1 MNQLYELVNLP
12 RVDRIKKG
20 IEYTPSEIAAQPR
33 LWTENFE
40 NLKNRKEEIFAFL
53 DVNVFSRPNPRVILT
68 GAGSSAHVGLS
79 AQNLLR
85 QRWQLDVDIRPT
97 TDIVTHWDSIFLKNA
112 DNVLI
117 SFARSGNS
125 PESMAAIE
133 IAERFCPR
141 ISHVVV
147 TCNKDG
153 RIAQFGREKAN
164 ALLVLLS
171 EETNDKGLA
180 MTSSFTT
187 MLMAA
192 QFLAHIKSLEE
203 YEQIIRN
210 LSEATNQLFENF
222 SSLLK
227 DIAETG
233 FERAVFLGSGCL
245 YGCAVESSLK
255 LQEMTDGRIICKVD
269 SFLGVR
275 HGPEV
280 IINDRTLVVYLLSSE
295 PYVRKYE
302 MDLMK
307 EIKDKKLGMTK
318 VAVCN
323 KADEKIKESVNH
335 VVEFDKEGKFNI
347 PDFHRPI
354 IDVTVG
360 QLLGLFKSLA
370 IGLKPDDPSEKD
382 IINRVVKGVKIY
394 NYETTKKE
402 STQSINRNKS

>member
-1 MNQLYELVNLP
+1 MNRLYELVNLP

-20 IEYTPSEIAAQPR
+20 IEHTPSEIAAQPR
-33 LWTENFE
+33 LWIENFE
-40 NLKNRKEEIFAFL
+40 NLKNRKEEIFTFL
-53 DVNVFSRPNPRVILT
+53 DVNVFSKPNPRVILT

-79 AQNLLR
+79 SQNLLR
-85 QRWQLDVDIRPT
+85 QRWQLEVDTRPT
-97 TDIVTHWDSIFLKNA
+97 TDIVTHCDSIFLKKVN
-112 DNVLI
+112 NMLV

-133 IAERFCPR
+133 IAEKFCAR
-141 ISHVVV
+141 ISHVIV

-153 RIAQFGREKAN
+153 RIAQFGRERDN

-187 MLMAA
+187 MLMVA
-192 QFLAHIKSLEE
+192 QFLAHIKSLEG
-203 YEQIIRN
+203 YEPIIRN
-210 LSEATNQLFENF
+210 LSEATNRLFENY

-227 DIAETG
+227 DIAETE

-255 LQEMTDGRIICKVD
+255 LQEMTSSKVICKAD

-280 IINDRTLVVYLLSSE
+280 VINDRTLVVYLLSSE

-302 MDLMK
+302 LDLMK

-318 VAVCN
+318 VAVCH
-323 KADEKIKESVNH
+323 KAYEEIKESVNH
-335 VVEFDKEGKFNI
+335 VIEFDKEGRFGI
-347 PDFHRPI
+347 PDFYRPVM
-354 IDVTVG
+354 DVTVG
-360 QLLGLFKSLA
+360 QLFGLFKSLA
-370 IGLKPDDPSEKD
+370 LGLKPDNPSEKGV
-382 IINRVVKGVKIY
+382 ISRVVKGVKIY

-402 STQSINRNKS
+402 SA